1 MKHLL
6 TFILLVVSG
15 PLVAGGY
22 YNGGIDAYD
31 PISGMYYKGVHKAPD
46 NRGFLSSKAPGNLV
60 VNINLFDPATGVS
73 TLLFKEPQKDDITIV
88 LLETGFKD
96 GSIEFNGEIPRNY
109 VLNNR
114 AVPKREP
121 KDKLLVGVWNSDT
134 QEIKLWISSKKGRDL
149 RMLVSVPRLAD
160 WHIDVKNSKVRVVHK
175 TGGALR
181 LDSFEW

>member
-15 PLVAGGY
+15 PLLAGGY

-31 PISGMYYKGVHKAPD
+31 PISGIYYRGVHKAPD

-60 VNINLFDPATGVS
+60 VNINLFDPATGTS
-73 TLLFKEPQKDDITIV
+73 TLLFKEPQKDDITVV
-88 LLETGFKD
+88 LFETGFKD

-121 KDKLLVGVWNSDT
+121 KDKLLIGVSNNDT
-134 QEIKLWISSKKGRDL
+134 HEVTLLTSNKRGHDL
-149 RMLVSVPRLAD
+149 RKLVTVPRLAD
-160 WHIDVKNSKVRVVHK
+160 WHIDVKNAKVRVVHK
-175 TGGALR
+175 TSAALR
-181 LDSFEW
+181 LESFEW